1 MKRYRINGQSIISSL
16 DRNVCQFLLKG
27 LADQGLLD
35 CAPEE
40 MHSVVLNHGG
50 VEVTAHVSSGEV
62 SFIPTIGLVG

>member
-40 MHSVVLNHGG
+40 MHSVVMDHGG
-50 VEVTAHVSSGEV
+50 LEVTAHVSACEI
-62 SFIPTIGLVG
+62 SFIPTLGFAG